1 MFSLCDSVTHSCD
14 VDVSCFKG
22 IFLLFLNFSEMNQL
36 NVMNLFPSNPLRA
49 KWMLDGVGGRR
60 TYDVFIA
67 DSK

>member
-1 MFSLCDSVTHSCD
+1 
-14 VDVSCFKG
+14 
-22 IFLLFLNFSEMNQL
+22 MNQL